1 MVIDAWVVE
10 GVQRRI
16 TTLWPHPN
24 ERQCRLVLGVEARE
38 LGWGGVT
45 AVAAAMGVSRSTMT
59 MTKAVADQVCAGL
72 AGSASADRAVGR

>member
-16 TTLWPHPN
+16 TTLWPHPD
-24 ERQCRLVLGVEARE
+24 EHQCRLVLGVEARE